1 MEKRT
6 QTSDE
11 SVCMAVL
18 NLSHLSNKT
27 KYTLSRGII
36 RREWIRI
43 NMDANQ
49 CPNVRRGIP
58 VLRTVFY
65 NLIWQRKHFEECI
78 IMPRFYAFMTINNNP
93 TRFHY
98 KCTHRKQW
106 TKTMEKKK
114 NSRWRKQKQNTKHG
128 NQADKDDINII
139 ENDKAVNT
147 IQLINS

>member
-11 SVCMAVL
+11 SVCMAIL
-18 NLSHLSNKT
+18 NLSHQSNKT

-65 NLIWQRKHFEECI
+65 NLTWQRKHFEECI

-114 NSRWRKQKQNTKHG
+114 TLDG
-128 NQADKDDINII
+128 
-139 ENDKAVNT
+139 ENKNKT
-147 IQLINS
+147 